1 MDQLI
6 SRWNKIES
14 TQTQIKPKRLTKR
27 QEAKLWKDK
36 KRKNQPKKEVSE
48 PSVKLFKKS
57 NSGIYF
63 TRGKQ
68 EKPEKQPS
76 KKLNIVQKRNEKKER
91 DVAIA
96 LKKQKNK
103 ANIKENALNKLD
115 LFYAFIAKM

>member
-1 MDQLI
+1 M
-6 SRWNKIES
+6 
-14 TQTQIKPKRLTKR
+14 TKR
-27 QEAKLWKDK
+27 QEAKLWKENK
-36 KRKNQPKKEVSE
+36 KKKAKNQPKKEIFE
-48 PSVKLFKKS
+48 PSIKLQFKS

-76 KKLNIVQKRNEKKER
+76 KKLNIIQKRNEKKER
-91 DVAIA
+91 DVTIA
-96 LKKQKNK
+96 LQKQKDK